1 MVGVKFCIQ
10 PNILVLFAFPIRSTI
25 GPKKKKKTFSI
36 RSIEYT
42 PPTPTAPK
50 KKKKEKKKRN

>member
-25 GPKKKKKTFSI
+25 GPKKKKEKTFSI

-42 PPTPTAPK
+42 PPHPP
-50 KKKKEKKKRN
+50 KKKKEKKLGIAV